1 MQGAKWSL
9 SLLVAALIG
18 GGSCCPPEPAASKT
32 TPTQPGPGDTATG
45 DGSAAAAKPSGP
57 PPKEMALPEE
67 RHLRNMRQ
75 LTFGG
80 DNAEAYW
87 AFGGDR
93 LILQSNRK
101 PYQCDQIEI
110 LPVTSGGAGGG
121 GGGEPKLV
129 STGKGRTTCAY
140 FLKGDKEI
148 IYASTHASS
157 PACPTPPDNSKGY
170 LWGLFEYD
178 IYRANADGSNLRNL
192 TPNTPGY
199 DAEATVCPKDGSIIF
214 TSTRSGDLELWRMDA
229 DGKNLRQL
237 TTAPGYDG
245 GAFFSADCSKI
256 VWRSSRPT
264 GKDLDEY
271 KALLG
276 EKLVKPTRM
285 DLYVANADGSDARQ
299 VTYLPGASFAP
310 FFFPDG
316 KRIIF
321 SSNYLNPRSA
331 EFDLFAIDIDGTH
344 LERITFSGGFDG
356 FPVFSPDGKTLS
368 FSSNRRDVVKATTDG
383 KEVDVYRMT
392 GKPAGPSDTNVFV
405 AEWVDA
411 PDGPS
416 AARPTSP
423 ETEAAERY
431 AGLVRYLADDARE
444 GRGVGTKGLEDALA
458 HVQQKLAEAGVE
470 PGVPGWRQE
479 LEVTTDVRRGAA
491 TAVELDGKA
500 LAAEDFAPVA
510 GARRGAQAGAG
521 AGEVVAVGWGIVD
534 KDTKLDDY
542 KGKNVRGKVAL
553 VHRFVPPDQKDAKL
567 EPRDASRLGELR
579 YKAFVAKG
587 QGATALLVIDDG
599 DPKTEEAA
607 LPKPQATE
615 SEAGI
620 PVVVLTRKAGAA
632 LRAGTHRAKV
642 TVALEPVRTKT
653 ANLVGVIRAGAATKQ
668 PGVVVVGAHIDHL
681 GMGGPSSLAPSAAAV
696 HNGADDNASGTAAL
710 VEVARQLAVKKGE
723 LQRDV
728 YIVSFS
734 AEEMGALGAHHF
746 VKNPPPAQGLAQ
758 NMKNPKTAKPAPIV
772 AMLNMDMVGRMKMN
786 QLHVHGA
793 DSAKEWKD
801 IVAPICAASRVACDI
816 GGSGYGPSDHMPF
829 YIAGVPVLFMFT
841 GSHREYHTPGDDAD
855 KINAAGGVRVAA
867 ITAGA
872 ALAVANRTEKLTYV
886 KTAPAAPMGGDVRR
900 RGASL
905 GTVPSYNEDPNQPK
919 GMVISDVV
927 PNGPA
932 AKAGLR
938 AGDRIIQIG
947 THEIATVADLM
958 FVLQKEQPGTTV
970 TITFVR
976 DGKTQTAT
984 ATFAA
989 PSSRR

>member
-1 MQGAKWSL
+1 MHGAKWSL
-9 SLLVAALIG
+9 SLLVAALLG
-18 GGSCCPPEPAASKT
+18 GGSCCPPEPAVSKT
-32 TPTQPGPGDTATG
+32 TPTPPTAGSGD
-45 DGSAAAAKPSGP
+45 AAAGAVKPPGP
-57 PPKEMALPEE
+57 PPKDMALPEE

-110 LPVTSGGAGGG
+110 LPVTGTVAGAS
-121 GGGEPKLV
+121 GEPKLV

-148 IYASTHASS
+148 VYASTHASS
-157 PACPTPPDNSKGY
+157 PTCPTPPDNSKGY

-237 TTAPGYDG
+237 TSMPGYDG

-310 FFFPDG
+310 YFFPDG

-321 SSNYLNPRSA
+321 ASNYLNPRSA

-344 LERITFSGGFDG
+344 LERVTFSGGFDG

-368 FSSNRRDVVKATTDG
+368 FSSNRRDVEKATISG

-392 GKPAGPSDTNVFV
+392 GKPAGPNDTNVFV

-416 AARPTSP
+416 AARPTAP
-423 ETEAAERY
+423 ETEAADRY
-431 AGLVRYLADDARE
+431 ADLVRYLADDARE

-470 PGVPGWRQE
+470 PAVPGWRQE
-479 LEVTTDVRRGAA
+479 FEVTTDVRRGAA
-491 TAVELDGKA
+491 TAVALDDKP

-510 GARRGAQAGAG
+510 GAKRGAVTGAATG

-553 VHRFVPPDQKDAKL
+553 VHRFVPPDQKL

-579 YKAFVAKG
+579 YKAFTAKG
-587 QGATALLVIDDG
+587 AGATALVVIDDG
-599 DPKTEEAA
+599 DPKAEEAA

-620 PVVVLTRKAGAA
+620 PIVVVTRKAGAA

-668 PGVVVVGAHIDHL
+668 AGAVVVGAHIDHL
-681 GMGGPSSLAPSAAAV
+681 GMGGPSSLAPSAPAV

-710 VEVARQLAVKKGE
+710 VEVARQLAAKKGE

-734 AEEMGALGAHHF
+734 AEEMGTLGAHHF
-746 VKNPPPAQGLAQ
+746 VKNPPLAPVQ
-758 NMKNPKTAKPAPIV
+758 PPNAKTKPVPVPIV

-786 QLHVHGA
+786 QLHIHGGE
-793 DSAKEWKD
+793 SAKEWKD
-801 IVAPICAASRVACDI
+801 IVAPICAAARVTCDI
-816 GGSGYGPSDHMPF
+816 SGSGYGPSDHMPF

-841 GSHREYHTPGDDAD
+841 GSHREYHTPSDDAD
-855 KINAAGGVRVAA
+855 KINAAGAVRIAG

-872 ALAVANRTEKLTYV
+872 ALAAANRTEKLTFV
-886 KTAPAAPMGGDVRR
+886 KTAPVAPMGGDVRR

-905 GTVPSYNEDPNQPK
+905 GTVPSYDKDPNQPK

-938 AGDRIIQIG
+938 ANDRIIQIG
-947 THEIATVADLM
+947 THEIATVEDLM

-976 DGKTQTAT
+976 DGKTQTT
-984 ATFAA
+984 SATFAA